1 MQVLPATWP
10 RDDWSATRERPVE
23 WPGERGGI
31 RVTGLLRLAVWLLIL
46 GNVGRIPFL
55 DLGSRQAPLLLND
68 LAVGIV
74 LLAGAMVSLRLR
86 SLKVNDVA
94 LAATVFV
101 AIGGL
106 SAVSGVPRFGL
117 ATMELVG
124 SLAYLARWVF
134 YAGIYI
140 VVINHVRNSDAP
152 ALWSALEGALLL
164 IAAFGIVQAVV
175 LPNFAFIVYPETGAG
190 TTEWDVQ
197 RHRLVSTIL
206 EPNVAAGLI
215 VIVLLGQ
222 IARLAF
228 GAQTPLWKPI
238 LLFAALAMTLS
249 RSGALAFTI
258 GIFVITLVRGLS
270 KRVMRFFAVV
280 FVLLLLSLPRLIEF
294 ASEYQRFGVSD
305 GSALARVESWR
316 RAIITFAQHPWFG
329 IGFNTYGYVQE
340 RMGFPRA
347 SAASY
352 STEGGLLFIAVMTG
366 VVGLVVYLVMLWV
379 ALRRCRRG
387 WRDPRSTPS
396 ERSMF
401 VGTAAATIAILVQS
415 VFVNSL
421 LVPFVM
427 EVLWMLWGLTFL
439 ADRAVRMREFAG
451 AKIVAT

>member
-1 MQVLPATWP
+1 MRVLSVASP
-10 RDDWSATRERPVE
+10 RGGDWSATPGHREDVE
-23 WPGERGGI
+23 LGGI
-31 RVTGLLRLAVWLLIL
+31 RVTGLLRAAVWLLII

-55 DLGSRQAPLLLND
+55 DMGTRQAPLLLND
-68 LAVGIV
+68 LAIGVV
-74 LLAGAMVSLRLR
+74 LVAGAMVSLRLR
-86 SLKVNDVA
+86 SLKLNDVV
-94 LAATVFV
+94 LAATVFI
-101 AIGGL
+101 AIGAL
-106 SAVSGVPRFGL
+106 SAVSAIPRFGISS
-117 ATMELVG
+117 MELVA

-134 YAGIYI
+134 YLGVYV

-152 ALWSALEGALLL
+152 GLWSALEGALLL
-164 IAAFGIVQAVV
+164 LAAFGIVQAIF

-197 RHRLVSTIL
+197 RNRLVSTIL
-206 EPNVAAGLI
+206 EPNVAAGMI
-215 VIVLLGQ
+215 VVVLLGQ

-228 GAQTPLWKPI
+228 GAKTALWKPI

-249 RSGALAFTI
+249 RSGALAFAI
-258 GIFVITLVRGLS
+258 GVLIIVLVRGLS
-270 KRVMRFFAVV
+270 KRVMRFFAIVSG
-280 FVLLLLSLPRLIEF
+280 LLLLSLPRLIEF
-294 ASEYQRFGVSD
+294 ASEYHRFGVSD
-305 GSALARVESWR
+305 GSAMARVEAWR
-316 RAIITFAQHPWFG
+316 RAIITFVEHPWFG

-366 VVGLVVYLVMLWV
+366 VVGLVVYLVMLWLV
-379 ALRRCRRG
+379 LRRCRRG

-427 EVLWMLWGLTFL
+427 EALWLLWGLTFL

-451 AKIVAT
+451 AKVLAA

>member
-1 MQVLPATWP
+1 MRVLSVAWP
-10 RDDWSATRERPVE
+10 RDNWSATPERHTELVE
-23 WPGERGGI
+23 RGI
-31 RVTGLLRLAVWLLIL
+31 RVTGLLRVAVWLLII

-55 DLGSRQAPLLLND
+55 EMGTRQAPLLLND
-68 LAVGIV
+68 LAVGIA

-86 SLKVNDVA
+86 SLKVNDVV
-94 LAATVFV
+94 LAAIVFV
-101 AIGGL
+101 SIGAL
-106 SAVSGVPRFGL
+106 SAVAAVPRFGL
-117 ATMELVG
+117 GTMELVG

-134 YAGIYI
+134 YLGIYVI
-140 VVINHVRNSDAP
+140 VINHVRDSDSP
-152 ALWSALEGALLL
+152 ALWRALEGALLL
-164 IAAFGIVQAVV
+164 IAAFGIVQAIF
-175 LPNFAFIVYPETGAG
+175 LPNFAFIVYPDSGGG

-197 RHRLVSTIL
+197 RNRLVSTIL
-206 EPNVAAGLI
+206 EPNVAAGMI

-228 GAQTPLWKPI
+228 GARTPLWKPI
-238 LLFAALAMTLS
+238 LLFGALAMTLS
-249 RSGALAFTI
+249 RSGALAFAI
-258 GIFVITLVRGLS
+258 GVVFITLVRGLS

-294 ASEYQRFGVSD
+294 GSEYHRFGVSD
-305 GSALARVESWR
+305 GSAMARVEAWR

-340 RMGFPRA
+340 RLGFPRA

-366 VVGLVVYLVMLWV
+366 VVGLVVYLVMLWL

-387 WRDPRSTPS
+387 WLDPRSTPS

-427 EVLWMLWGLTFL
+427 EALWMLWGLSFL

-451 AKIVAT
+451 ARVVAT

>member
-1 MQVLPATWP
+1 MQVLRAGWP
-10 RDDWSATRERPVE
+10 HDDWSATRERPVE
-23 WPGERGGI
+23 WAVERGGI

-74 LLAGAMVSLRLR
+74 LLAGGMVSLRLR
-86 SLKVNDVA
+86 SLKVNDVV

-164 IAAFGIVQAVV
+164 IAAFGIVQAIF
-175 LPNFAFIVYPETGAG
+175 LPNFAFIVYPDSGGG

-206 EPNVAAGLI
+206 EPNVAAALI

-222 IARLAF
+222 VARLAF
-228 GAQTPLWKPI
+228 GANTPLWKPI
-238 LLFAALAMTLS
+238 LLVGALAMTLS
-249 RSGALAFTI
+249 RSGALAFAIGVLIITI
-258 GIFVITLVRGLS
+258 VRGLS
-270 KRVMRFFAVV
+270 RRVIRFFAVV
-280 FVLLLLSLPRLIEF
+280 FVLLLLSLPRLIDF
-294 ASEYQRFGVSD
+294 ASGYQRFGVSD
-305 GSALARVESWR
+305 GSAMARVEAWR
-316 RAIITFAQHPWFG
+316 RAIITFVEHPWFG

-340 RMGFPRA
+340 RMGFSRG
-347 SAASY
+347 SAATY

-366 VVGLVVYLVMLWV
+366 IVGLAVYLVMLWLV
-379 ALRRCRRG
+379 LRRCRRG
-387 WRDPRSTPS
+387 WRDPRCTPS

-401 VGTAAATIAILVQS
+401 VGTAAATVAILVHS
-415 VFVNSL
+415 IFVNSL

-427 EVLWMLWGLTFL
+427 ETLWMLWGLTFL
-439 ADRAVRMREFAG
+439 ADRAVRTRGIAG
-451 AKIVAT
+451 AKVIAS